1 MRSLIAGMTVAVLLC
16 APGKVFAQR
25 EDRGGLSERIQDLQ
39 LTDQQEAKI
48 ADIRK
53 ECRPKVQEA
62 ARELATVV
70 KDEEEKVRAVL
81 TPAQKTKVEALKEER
96 QERRA
101 EGLAERLAHLGELDL
116 TDAEIAKI
124 DAIRS
129 EFRPK
134 IEKAMEGLHGTLTE
148 QQRAARAEA
157 LRAGKNRR
165 EVLAALHL
173 TGAQKEKVDAVGKEV
188 AGFVHEELEKIRDV
202 LTAEQQEKLAELRD
216 EHRDRI
222 RDRRAARIMN
232 YRDLDLTD
240 AQKTAITDIRQEY
253 RPKVHAAGNRLRADV
268 RDELGMIVAVL
279 KG

>member
-1 MRSLIAGMTVAVLLC
+1 MRTLCTVLALAAALAVC
-16 APGKVFAQR
+16 GKLHAQGQR
-25 EDRGGLSERIQDLQ
+25 ERLGERLQDLH

-81 TPAQKTKVEALKEER
+81 TPAQKTKLEALKEER

-101 EGLAERLAHLGELDL
+101 EGLCERLAHLRELDL
-116 TDAEIAKI
+116 TDAEVAKF
-124 DAIRS
+124 DAIRA

-134 IEKAMEGLHGTLTE
+134 MEKALEGLQGTLTE

-165 EVLAALHL
+165 EMLEALNL

-188 AGFVHEELEKIRDV
+188 AGLVHDELEKMRDV

-216 EHRDRI
+216 ERRDRI
-222 RDRRAARIMN
+222 RDRMAARVMN

-240 AQKTAITDIRQEY
+240 AQKTAIMDIRKEY
-253 RPKVHAAGNRLRADV
+253 RPKVHAAANKLRADV
-268 RDELGMIVAVL
+268 REELGMILAAL

>member
-1 MRSLIAGMTVAVLLC
+1 MRTLCTVLALAAALSVCGRLH
-16 APGKVFAQR
+16 AQVGR
-25 EDRGGLSERIQDLQ
+25 ERLAERLQDLS
-39 LTDQQEAKI
+39 LTAQQEAKI

-53 ECRPKVQEA
+53 ECRPKVQAAAQALAAVAKEEA
-62 ARELATVV
+62 
-70 KDEEEKVRAVL
+70 EKVRAAL
-81 TPAQKTKVEALKEER
+81 TPAQRTKLEALKEER
-96 QERRA
+96 QEHRA
-101 EGLAERLAHLGELDL
+101 EGLAERIAHLGELDL
-116 TDAEIAKI
+116 TDAEHAKI
-124 DAIRS
+124 AAIRA

-222 RDRRAARIMN
+222 RDRMAARVMN

-240 AQKTAITDIRQEY
+240 AQKTAIMDIRKEY
-253 RPKVHAAGNRLRADV
+253 RPKVHAAGNKLRADV
-268 RDELGMIVAVL
+268 REELGMILAAL